1 MKKVIVLSGLS
12 LFGTGIESLLS
23 NDDEIE
29 IVTWNTMDCDIA
41 KCIRKNSP
49 DAIIINCENPTHDI
63 TPAIF
68 CALRERF
75 DILLI
80 GLNLSNNFA
89 IIYRRVQKQMINLED
104 LLPILRN

>member
-23 NDDEIE
+23 RDDEIE
-29 IVTWNTMDCDIA
+29 IVTWNKKGCDIA
-41 KCIRKNSP
+41 ECIRKNNP
-49 DAIIINCENPTHDI
+49 DAIIINCDDPTHDI
-63 TPAIF
+63 TPAIL

-75 DILLI
+75 EMLII
-80 GLNLSNNFA
+80 GLNLSSNSA
-89 IIYRRVQKQMINLED
+89 IVYRGVQKQIINLVD